1 MSRKAMRLNL
11 TMKNALQNIDDSK
24 KKQSL
29 KASGSKDDIAKKEI
43 AGALSAKCGHEMTDM
58 LNFLDALEVIANE
71 EVMRNGQFA
80 IPGIAMIKKSNKPER
95 SEGKKV
101 LLTKKDNVKANAGHY
116 ATKALAKQSL
126 KDNIK

>member
-1 MSRKAMRLNL
+1 MAQKSMRLDL
-11 TMKNALQNIDDSK
+11 TMKNAPQNIDESK
-24 KKQSL
+24 EKQSL
-29 KASGSKDDIAKKEI
+29 KTSEAKNDMAKKDIAS
-43 AGALSAKCGHEMTDM
+43 ALSAKCGHEMTDM
-58 LNFLDALEVIANE
+58 LTFLDALEVIANE